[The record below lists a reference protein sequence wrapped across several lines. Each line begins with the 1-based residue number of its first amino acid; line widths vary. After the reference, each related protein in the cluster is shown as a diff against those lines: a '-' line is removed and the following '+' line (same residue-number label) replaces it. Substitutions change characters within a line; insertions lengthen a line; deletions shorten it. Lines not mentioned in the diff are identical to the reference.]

1 MSRRERIR
9 QVIFYFGV
17 AAFVSGIA
25 GNLLTP
31 DAQGTLRTLFTT
43 LCGFGAGFTIVG
55 AVTLAWMA
63 RVKRDPAA
71 AKQLQIDENDERN
84 IQVREKAGFMSWWIS
99 LITLGA
105 ITLVSVMLGNPLA
118 YGLAFAALVI
128 HRVGYFLCRR
138 HYDKQI

>member
-1 MSRRERIR
+1 
-9 QVIFYFGV
+9 
-17 AAFVSGIA
+17 
-25 GNLLTP
+25 
-31 DAQGTLRTLFTT
+31 
-43 LCGFGAGFTIVG
+43 
-55 AVTLAWMA
+55 MA